1 MPMAIRSLARLR
13 GGCSLAARGLCSLVV
28 LAGVT
33 GTASAGEPP
42 RERSAPRWTVTAEAL
57 VLGRAGTGNQSLVSL
72 VPGDVPWWT
81 PVGPNTTNVAGAEV
95 LNSNQL
101 NQRLAA
107 GPRIGV
113 SYRDPS
119 GYGVE
124 LSYFNVLGLKA
135 SKSIGP
141 ETPGQWLVMKAP
153 GTFWQTQDYAYQAMA
168 WQDDTRLQ
176 SLEANA
182 RLEITPRVTLLAGV
196 RWLQLH
202 DQLQGTLDPADLG
215 QPMWKFNVP
224 SRLSD
229 AVPVPGSPV
238 VINPPFWTSSTTNNL
253 YGVQVGVRATLWEID
268 RVSVDAVLKAGVFDN
283 HATQTAQVSMQ
294 KQIYPTYA
302 ATDSAAF
309 VGQGGI
315 AAKYRLSDHV
325 AVKLGYEALWLGR
338 VALAP
343 AQVQA
348 TSTTSTSVTAVGV
361 DCRSST
367 LLQGVT
373 VGMEYSF

>member
-1 MPMAIRSLARLR
+1 MQMAIRSLTRPR
-13 GGCSLAARGLCSLVV
+13 GGCSLAAHWLCSLAVFT
-28 LAGVT
+28 GIT
-33 GTASAGEPP
+33 GTASAGDRL
-42 RERSAPRWTVTAEAL
+42 RERWAPRWTVSAEAL
-57 VLGRAGTGNQSLVSL
+57 VLGRAGTGNQSLIAL

-81 PVGPNTTNVAGAEV
+81 PVGPNTANVPGAEV

-101 NQRLAA
+101 SQRLAA
-107 GPRIGV
+107 GPRIGI

-135 SKSIGP
+135 SRSAGP

-153 GTFWQTQDYAYQAMA
+153 GTFWQTQDYADQAMV
-168 WQDDTRLQ
+168 WRDDTRLH

-182 RLEITPRVTLLAGV
+182 RLELSPRVMLLAGV

-302 ATDSAAF
+302 ATDAAAF

-325 AVKLGYEALWLGR
+325 ALKLGYEALWLGR

-348 TSTTSTSVTAVGV
+348 TATTFSSVTAAGV

>member
-1 MPMAIRSLARLR
+1 M
-13 GGCSLAARGLCSLVV
+13 V
-28 LAGVT
+28 
-33 GTASAGEPP
+33 
-42 RERSAPRWTVTAEAL
+42 
-57 VLGRAGTGNQSLVSL
+57 
-72 VPGDVPWWT
+72 
-81 PVGPNTTNVAGAEV
+81 
-95 LNSNQL
+95 
-101 NQRLAA
+101 
-107 GPRIGV
+107 
-113 SYRDPS
+113 
-119 GYGVE
+119 
-124 LSYFNVLGLKA
+124 
-135 SKSIGP
+135 
-141 ETPGQWLVMKAP
+141 
-153 GTFWQTQDYAYQAMA
+153 
-168 WQDDTRLQ
+168 WQDDTRLH

-182 RLEITPRVTLLAGV
+182 RLELTPRVTLLAGV

-215 QPMWKFNVP
+215 QPMWKFRVP

-253 YGVQVGVRATLWEID
+253 YGVQVGVRATLWEIE

-283 HATQTAQVSMQ
+283 HATQAAQVSMQ
-294 KQIYPTYA
+294 KQLYPTYA
-302 ATDSAAF
+302 ATDAAAF

-315 AAKYRLSDHV
+315 AAKYRLSNHV

-348 TSTTSTSVTAVGV
+348 TSTTSSSVTAVGV